1 MQYTDIELA
10 EIFLATTP
18 GMTPA
23 RYAKFTSGYPDAL
36 CAMRDAANLPY
47 AIFGKQQDVARHY
60 LQDKAAF
67 KNFLKSVGEKG
78 IICLTKSSQ
87 NYPHVLQELDD
98 APVMLYARGNVE
110 RLNFAL
116 QKSIT
121 IVGSRQPTR
130 YGETVAD
137 MLSGEL
143 AACGVTIVSGLAIGV
158 DAHAHEG
165 ALKAG
170 GITIGIVSGGA
181 DCGVPSDNIDLA
193 QRILDAD
200 GVILSEYAP
209 GTPVKPW
216 MFAQRNR
223 ILSGLTCGTVLIQ
236 AREKSGAMITVDHA
250 QEQGKTIFAVP
261 GEITQSASHGP
272 NLLIQ
277 HGAVPVL
284 DVQDILDE
292 LRWGSAAAISGG
304 KKTLDWSDRDETER
318 TILMALSKGALS
330 MENLCI
336 TTKLS
341 MQTMMSY
348 LTSLEME
355 GIIEQFPGRIVDISE
370 AYRP

>member
-1 MQYTDIELA
+1 VAGMLA
-10 EIFLATTP
+10 
-18 GMTPA
+18 
-23 RYAKFTSGYPDAL
+23 
-36 CAMRDAANLPY
+36 
-47 AIFGKQQDVARHY
+47 
-60 LQDKAAF
+60 
-67 KNFLKSVGEKG
+67 
-78 IICLTKSSQ
+78 
-87 NYPHVLQELDD
+87 
-98 APVMLYARGNVE
+98 
-110 RLNFAL
+110 
-116 QKSIT
+116 
-121 IVGSRQPTR
+121 
-130 YGETVAD
+130 
-137 MLSGEL
+137 GEL
-143 AACGVTIVSGLAIGV
+143 AHVGVTIVSGLAIGV
-158 DAHAHEG
+158 DACAHEG
-165 ALKAG
+165 ALKGG

-236 AREKSGAMITVDHA
+236 AREKSGAMITADHA

-277 HGAVPVL
+277 NGAVPVL
-284 DVQDILDE
+284 SVQDILDE
-292 LRWGSAAAISGG
+292 LRWGSAQGSTNG
-304 KKTLDWSDRDETER
+304 KKALDWSDRDETER

-355 GIIEQFPGRIVDISE
+355 GIIEQFPGRIVDISD